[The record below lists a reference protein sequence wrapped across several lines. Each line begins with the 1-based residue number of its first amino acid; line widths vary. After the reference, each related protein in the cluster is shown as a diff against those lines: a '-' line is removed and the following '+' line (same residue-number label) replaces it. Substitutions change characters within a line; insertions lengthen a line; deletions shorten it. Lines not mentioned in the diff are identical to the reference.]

1 MNRKGFTLIELI
13 IVMAII
19 GLLAAIAIPQLTNT
33 KERAHIAAMRSD
45 LRNLVT
51 VEESYFA
58 DSQKYSANLGGAD
71 RVASAGR
78 APPRG
83 GWLTLR
89 ARRLPPIPNTPLAPD
104 RYPAARRHSASL
116 LRAKPPK
123 GGDAESRGYS
133 GSRIR
138 HCSPGRQRRIAG
150 GP

>member
-58 DSQKYSANLGGAD
+58 DSQKYSANMGAAY
-71 RVASAGR
+71 RLSAGNEMPTIT
-78 APPRG
+78 AQLWAEPELVIDSLHPSCVVVIG
-83 GWLTLR
+83 G
-89 ARRLPPIPNTPLAPD
+89 I
-104 RYPAARRHSASL
+104 SL
-116 LRAKPPK
+116 LADTR
-123 GGDAESRGYS
+123 
-133 GSRIR
+133 
-138 HCSPGRQRRIAG
+138 
-150 GP
+150 

>member
-58 DSQKYSANLGGAD
+58 DSQKYSTNLGAAY
-71 RVASAGR
+71 RVSAGNEM
-78 APPRG
+78 PTITTTQD
-83 GWLTLR
+83 GWSASMTSSSS
-89 ARRLPPIPNTPLAPD
+89 AQICAVFVGSTPLPPATKEGAPACAKRDSTTRITP
-104 RYPAARRHSASL
+104 
-116 LRAKPPK
+116 
-123 GGDAESRGYS
+123 
-133 GSRIR
+133 
-138 HCSPGRQRRIAG
+138 
-150 GP
+150 

>member
-58 DSQKYSANLGGAD
+58 DSQKYSANPGAAY
-71 RVASAGR
+71 RVSAGNEM
-78 APPRG
+78 PTITTTQD
-83 GWLTLR
+83 GWSASMTSSSS
-89 ARRLPPIPNTPLAPD
+89 AQVCAVFIGSTPLQ
-104 RYPAARRHSASL
+104 RASTE
-116 LRAKPPK
+116 
-123 GGDAESRGYS
+123 GD
-133 GSRIR
+133 
-138 HCSPGRQRRIAG
+138 QT
-150 GP
+150 

>member
-58 DSQKYSANLGGAD
+58 DSQKYSANLGAAY
-71 RVASAGR
+71 RVSAGNEM
-78 APPRG
+78 PTITTTQD
-83 GWLTLR
+83 GWSASMTSSGS
-89 ARRLPPIPNTPLAPD
+89 AQICAVFVGSTPLAPA
-104 RYPAARRHSASL
+104 RSSSARRARCCARSQT
-116 LRAKPPK
+116 R
-123 GGDAESRGYS
+123 SRETC
-133 GSRIR
+133 RCR
-138 HCSPGRQRRIAG
+138 TW
-150 GP
+150 

>member
-58 DSQKYSANLGGAD
+58 DSQKYYAKLGAVYRVSAANEMQTITTTQDGWT
-71 RVASAGR
+71 ASM
-78 APPRG
+78 
-83 GWLTLR
+83 T
-89 ARRLPPIPNTPLAPD
+89 N
-104 RYPAARRHSASL
+104 
-116 LRAKPPK
+116 
-123 GGDAESRGYS
+123 S
-133 GSRIR
+133 GSAQI
-138 HCSPGRQRRIAG
+138 SAVI
-150 GP
+150 